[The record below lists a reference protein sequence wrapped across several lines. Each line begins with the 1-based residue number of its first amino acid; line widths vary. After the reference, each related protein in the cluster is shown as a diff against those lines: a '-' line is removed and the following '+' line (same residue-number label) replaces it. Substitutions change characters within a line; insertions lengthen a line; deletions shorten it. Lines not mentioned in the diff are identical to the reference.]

1 MARGCWPM
9 ERPCKRSSNRNTWF
23 SISARAP
30 VLGLRLPRRRPR
42 VYAVD
47 EGGILEIAR
56 AICRANQLDDRVV
69 HVKGLST
76 RVELP
81 EKVDVVIADQIGY
94 FGFEAGVIGYFNDA
108 RARLMKVGGVAIPGR
123 IDLEIAPV
131 SAPEMR
137 QRVDFWA
144 SPVAGFDMSAVRPAA
159 INTGYPVKFRADQ
172 LLGAPATIA
181 TIDFAGE
188 VSETLKAE
196 AWLVA
201 DRDGVLDGIGG
212 WFTAQ
217 LSAHA
222 GMTNSPLSGQS
233 IRRRNLFFPIESP
246 IEVSAGDRIRVAM
259 HLLASEPLMRWQVR

>member
-1 MARGCWPM
+1 MSLILDEHRDLLDDGPRLLAYGAALKEVIKPEHM
-9 ERPCKRSSNRNTWF
+9 VLDLGSGTG
-23 SISARAP
+23 I
-30 VLGLRLPRRRPR
+30 LGLLACRAGARR
-42 VYAVD
+42 VYAID

-108 RARLMKVGGVAIPGR
+108 RARLMKAGGVAIPGR

-144 SPVAGFDMSAVRPAA
+144 SPVAGFDVSAVRPAA
-159 INTGYPVKFRADQ
+159 INTAIPSSSGPISSSALPRRSPRSIS
-172 LLGAPATIA
+172 PA
-181 TIDFAGE
+181 
-188 VSETLKAE
+188 KY
-196 AWLVA
+196 
-201 DRDGVLDGIGG
+201 
-212 WFTAQ
+212 
-217 LSAHA
+217 
-222 GMTNSPLSGQS
+222 
-233 IRRRNLFFPIESP
+233 RRR
-246 IEVSAGDRIRVAM
+246 
-259 HLLASEPLMRWQVR
+259 